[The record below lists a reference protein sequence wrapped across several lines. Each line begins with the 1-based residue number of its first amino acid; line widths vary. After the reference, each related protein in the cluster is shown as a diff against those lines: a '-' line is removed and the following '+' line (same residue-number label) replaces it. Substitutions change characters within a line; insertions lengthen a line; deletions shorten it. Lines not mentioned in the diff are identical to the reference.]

1 MKYEMKKTEKYQAK
15 RRLRKENE
23 YKEPLSSP
31 VPRTRENLEAS
42 VASRFFYCP
51 EVPFTLYRTLYKL
64 RTFVMKPSMR
74 CALTE
79 RISSVK

>member
-1 MKYEMKKTEKYQAK
+1 MKYKMKKIKKYQAT
-15 RRLRKENE
+15 RRLRKESE

-31 VPRTRENLEAS
+31 VPRTRKNLEAS
-42 VASRFFYCP
+42 MASRFFYCP
-51 EVPFTLYRTLYKL
+51 ETPFTL
-64 RTFVMKPSMR
+64 VMKPSMR

>member
-1 MKYEMKKTEKYQAK
+1 MVLAGIK
-15 RRLRKENE
+15 RDKPKHLFVG
-23 YKEPLSSP
+23 SSP
-31 VPRTRENLEAS
+31 VPRTREKPCSLSA
-42 VASRFFYCP
+42 ARLFCCP
-51 EVPFTLYRTLYKL
+51 ETPFTLYRTLYKL

>member
-1 MKYEMKKTEKYQAK
+1 MVLTGIKSDKLKH
-15 RRLRKENE
+15 LFVG
-23 YKEPLSSP
+23 SSP
-31 VPRTRENLEAS
+31 VPRTRKNLEAS
-42 VASRFFYCP
+42 MASRFFYCP

-64 RTFVMKPSMR
+64 RTFVMKPSIR